1 MDPQIV
7 LVTGA
12 AGGQQG
18 QTGRYVSE
26 MLLARGVP
34 VRAFV
39 HRIDQRSEHLR
50 ALGAEIV
57 QGDFHDIPSVE
68 RALAGVSSVYFA
80 YPVQPG
86 LLEATAIMADAAR
99 RAGVRRIVDMV
110 MLVSAP
116 DAPTPRMRENYLS
129 EQIFEWTGIPT
140 THVRATVFYENVRAL
155 VAGSLAKDGSVLLP
169 WGSEETVLPLVSGED
184 VARVVAAV
192 LSSPIQ
198 PSGTAVPVI
207 GEVLRLGELL
217 AILRR
222 VRGRD
227 VQYHEISD
235 QLWHDGALA
244 HGVNAHAA
252 EHLTALWRTLRSSQ
266 RRLAVTDS
274 IEKLGGSRPKS
285 FEEFARAELAA

>member
-1 MDPQIV
+1 MDQEIV

-18 QTGRYVSE
+18 KTGRYVSE
-26 MLLARGVP
+26 LLLARGAR

-39 HRIDQRSEHLR
+39 HRIDERSDHLR

-57 QGDFHDIPSVE
+57 QGDFHENASVE
-68 RALAGVSSVYFA
+68 RALHGVSTVYFA
-80 YPVQPG
+80 YPVQAG

-99 RAGVRRIVDMV
+99 RAGVKRIVDMV

-129 EQIFEWTGIPT
+129 EQIFEWSGIPT

-155 VAGSLAKDGSVLLP
+155 VAGTLAKDGAVLLP
-169 WGSEETVLPLVSGED
+169 WGSATTVLPLVAGED
-184 VARVVAAV
+184 VARVAAGV
-192 LSSPIQ
+192 LSGPTQ
-198 PSGTAVPVI
+198 PSGTVVPVI
-207 GEVLRLGELL
+207 GEVLSLGEMI
-217 AILRR
+217 AILSR

-227 VQYHEISD
+227 VKYHEITD

-244 HGVNAHAA
+244 RGLNPHAA
-252 EHLTALWRTLRSSQ
+252 EHLTALWRTLRNSQ
-266 RRLAVTDS
+266 TPFAVTDT

-285 FEEFARAELAA
+285 FEQFARAELAA